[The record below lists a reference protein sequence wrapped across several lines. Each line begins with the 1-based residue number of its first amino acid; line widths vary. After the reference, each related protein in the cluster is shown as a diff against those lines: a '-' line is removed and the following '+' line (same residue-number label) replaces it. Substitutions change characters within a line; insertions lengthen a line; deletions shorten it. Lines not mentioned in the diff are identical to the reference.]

1 MTNTHPLWSDDY
13 WILVLQ
19 LYMRKPVG
27 MKPMYSRAAVELCIE
42 LHIPPAFVYA
52 RMYALRRLEAPSLRR
67 LWSKYSQN
75 PRRLAHD
82 ARTVRRMKGFG
93 CGNLFYE
100 GVETRESFERDFL
113 PIAGNEALKPVMLI
127 ISLNLY
133 FRLMPQTMVADT
145 PEVRQTA
152 RMMKISAEDEVY
164 ILAMFR
170 RLDPFLN
177 GGDTEPKAGSE
188 LMKACLDVWQRFGNG
203 NPEELSATAA
213 LMRDYFKSPAASP
226 RTAKRRQG
234 KH

>member
-27 MKPMYSRAAVELCIE
+27 MKPMYSRATVELCIE
-42 LHIPPAFVYA
+42 LHIPPAFIYA
-52 RMYALRRLEAPSLRR
+52 KMYALRRLEAPSLRR
-67 LWSKYSQN
+67 LWSKYTQDT
-75 PRRLAHD
+75 RRLARD
-82 ARTVRRMKGFG
+82 ARAVRRMKGFG

-100 GVETRESFERDFL
+100 GVETRETFERDFL

-127 ISLNLY
+127 ISLDLY

-152 RMMKISAEDEVY
+152 RMMRISAEDEVY

-177 GGDTEPKAGSE
+177 GGNTEPKAGSE

-213 LMRDYFKSPAASP
+213 LMRDYFKSPAVSP
-226 RTAKRRQG
+226 QTAKRRQS